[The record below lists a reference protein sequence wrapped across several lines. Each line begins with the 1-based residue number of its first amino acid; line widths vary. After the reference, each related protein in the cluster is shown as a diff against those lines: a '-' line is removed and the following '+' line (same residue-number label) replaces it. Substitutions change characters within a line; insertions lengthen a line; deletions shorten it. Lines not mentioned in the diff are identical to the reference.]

1 LLFLALMV
9 GASGATPAWASEPG
23 AEKEKQDI
31 LSPRLDLSLW
41 TIVVFVVLLLVL
53 RKFAWRPMLEG
64 LHKREQAIQ
73 GALDEAQHARAD
85 AQRLRDQLQGEID
98 RAQEQ
103 VRDILDQGRRDAQR
117 TTEDMLNRARTEIQ
131 AERDRLR
138 REIDLAR
145 DNALQDLWG
154 QAARL
159 ATLVSA
165 KAIRRH
171 LTPADHERLVQEAV
185 AEMGAGASR
194 RTG

>member
-1 LLFLALMV
+1 
-9 GASGATPAWASEPG
+9 
-23 AEKEKQDI
+23 
-31 LSPRLDLSLW
+31 
-41 TIVVFVVLLLVL
+41 
-53 RKFAWRPMLEG
+53 
-64 LHKREQAIQ
+64 
-73 GALDEAQHARAD
+73 
-85 AQRLRDQLQGEID
+85 
-98 RAQEQ
+98 
-103 VRDILDQGRRDAQR
+103 
-117 TTEDMLNRARTEIQ
+117 MLNRARTEIQ